1 MFSIGI
7 QVILALVYEEPSY
20 LTTQIRCVR
29 KGKEENKTMVDVL
42 TLHL

>member
-20 LTTQIRCVR
+20 LTSQIRCVR
-29 KGKEENKTMVDVL
+29 KGKEGNKTVVGVR